1 MRVKIARTTLGVVL
15 GLAGVSAIGITLH
28 IRRRRRSELHTYGS
42 MLRQYF
48 EYFILSI
55 LGTRMRKKLETDSAN
70 FVEVQE
76 ETLLKILKSNAG
88 SEYGIQYKFGDIQDK
103 KQYVTL
109 HPLTRYNHYKDYVGE
124 ILYASVNLAAAPP
137 PPPNPLPNT
146 SLLCTLGARY

>member
-1 MRVKIARTTLGVVL
+1 MRVKIARTILGVTL
-15 GLAGVSAIGITLH
+15 GLAGVSVIGITLH
-28 IRRRRRSELHTYGS
+28 IRRKRRSELHTYGS
-42 MLRQYF
+42 ILRQYF

-55 LGTRMRKKLETDSAN
+55 FGTRMKKKLETDSVN

-109 HPLTRYNHYKDYVGE
+109 HPLTRYSHYKDYVGE
-124 ILYASVNLAAAPP
+124 IVYASVKYVLIVHPR
-137 PPPNPLPNT
+137 
-146 SLLCTLGARY
+146 GQE